1 MAAPSTGTLRKDI
14 SLLGVFAIALGT
26 TISSGF
32 FLLPGM
38 AFAKVGPA
46 VLVSYLLA
54 ALVVIPPL
62 LCKSELATAM
72 PKAGGV
78 YFYLDRAFGPMV
90 GAVAGLGTWISLT
103 LKTSFALV
111 GSGFYIGLYLEDPP
125 VLLIAVGLAIVFGI
139 INMFGAGKTSKM
151 QVGLVLLVIGMLGWF
166 VIAGGRELNTS
177 HFDDFFG
184 RGGYTIVSMTGV
196 VLVSYMGLTK
206 VASLAEEIKNPE
218 RNIPL
223 GIIMALVCAVIIY
236 ICGIAVMIGIVPADE
251 LALSKTPAADAA
263 AIFAGRPGMILVSIA
278 AIASFLSV
286 ANAGILSASR
296 YPMAMSRDH
305 MVPSLLRKLSRFGT
319 PIPAI
324 ILTVLLIIGQV
335 LLLDPL
341 VIAKYAGT
349 TKLLLFGML
358 CAALIVMRES
368 RLDSY
373 DPGFRAPLYPWLPLI
388 GILGCVLAVVFLGWA
403 PILFTIGLIVV
414 AMTWFRLYAAR
425 RVRREGAIY
434 QLFSRLGRQPYDP
447 LDIEL
452 RGIIKEKGLRPADP
466 FDEIIARSHVLEGEK
481 ADTFNTI
488 SQRASEVLADESNL
502 PVDGFLK
509 QFLEGTRVGATP
521 VMGGVALPHMRLEGL
536 TRPYLVLVRCLDG
549 LSIDVGYGTGESTH
563 SEHVYALFYMASPEA
578 DPTQHLRLLASL
590 ASAVEQDGFM
600 KRWQESSSPSEI
612 KASLLRNDRSLT
624 IAMDRHGPCQDWI
637 GQRLSSLDFPE
648 GVLVA
653 LIYTD
658 GERHVPTGKTVL
670 REDDHIIVIGETAG
684 IAALRQQLDLNPI

>member
-1 MAAPSTGTLRKDI
+1 MAAPTATLRKDI
-14 SLLGVFAIALGT
+14 SLLGVYTLALGT

-38 AFAKVGPA
+38 AFAKAGPA

-54 ALVVIPPL
+54 GLVFIPPL

-72 PKAGGV
+72 PKAGGA

-90 GAVAGLGTWISLT
+90 GAVAGLSTWISLT

-111 GSGFYIGLYLEDPP
+111 GSGFYIGIFLEDPP
-125 VLLIAVGLAIVFGI
+125 ILLIAIGLAIVFGV
-139 INMFGAGKTSKM
+139 INTFGAGKTSKM
-151 QVGLVLLVIGMLGWF
+151 QACLVLAVLGMLSWF
-166 VIAGGRELNTS
+166 IVQGGTEVHTS
-177 HFDDFFG
+177 HFEGFFG
-184 RGGYTIVSMTGV
+184 KDGFTIVSMTGV

-206 VASLAEEIKNPE
+206 VCSVAEEVRDPE

-223 GIIMALVCAVIIY
+223 GIILALISALLIY
-236 ICGIAVMIGIVPADE
+236 LCGIAVMIGTVPAEE
-251 LALSKTPAADAA
+251 LKNTYTPAALAA
-263 AIFAGRPGMILVSIA
+263 ETFAGRGGMIVISIA
-278 AIASFLSV
+278 AIGSFLSV

-305 MVPSLLRKLSRFGT
+305 MMPSIFRRLSRFGT

-324 ILTVLLIIGQV
+324 GLTVSLIILQI
-335 LLLDPL
+335 LILDPL

-349 TKLLLFGML
+349 TKLLLFTML
-358 CAALIVMRES
+358 CIALIVMRES
-368 RLDSY
+368 KLDSY
-373 DPGFRAPLYPWLPLI
+373 DPGYKIPLYPWLPMI
-388 GILGCVLAVVFLGWA
+388 GIVGCVLAMVLLGWV
-403 PILFTIGLIVV
+403 PILFAIGLIVV

-425 RVRREGAIY
+425 RVRREGAIF

-452 RGIIKEKGLRPADP
+452 RGIIKEKGLRPTDP
-466 FDEIIARSHVLEGEK
+466 FDEIIARAHVLE
-481 ADTFNTI
+481 ADSSEPF
-488 SQRASEVLADESNL
+488 QALAQKASEDLATETGVSADL
-502 PVDGFLK
+502 FLG

-521 VMGGVALPHMRLEGL
+521 VMGGVALPHLRLDGL
-536 TRPYLVLVRCLDG
+536 KRPYLVLVRCPDG
-549 LSIDVGYGTGESTH
+549 LDIDVGYGTGESTH
-563 SEHVYALFYMASPEA
+563 REHVYAMFFMASPEE

-600 KRWQESSSPSEI
+600 DRWLNANSPAEI

-624 IAMDRHGPCQDWI
+624 IAIDRNGPCQDWI
-637 GQRLSSLDFPE
+637 GKRLSTIDFPE

-653 LIYTD
+653 LVYTD

-670 REDDHIIVIGETAG
+670 CEDDHIIVIGETAG
-684 IAALRQQLDLNPI
+684 IAALRQQLDLEPI